1 MQAAAEAHAFLWGSS
16 TMGEVH
22 VSLMFRC
29 AAFGLLTLLLCSG
42 STGAQVRFDDCEPS
56 AAGGVTCNT
65 VPEGNTRMQMIDGES
80 GLLDDASPGWSEY
93 DPYEGYEDMLDDNQT

>member
-1 MQAAAEAHAFLWGSS
+1 
-16 TMGEVH
+16 MGEVH
-22 VSLMFRC
+22 VSRMVRF

-42 STGAQVRFDDCEPS
+42 STSAQVRFDDCEPS

-80 GLLDDASPGWSEY
+80 GLLDEASPGWPEY

>member
-1 MQAAAEAHAFLWGSS
+1 MQGAAEADALIWGSS
-16 TMGEVH
+16 KMGEVH
-22 VSLMFRC
+22 VLIMARF

-65 VPEGNTRMQMIDGES
+65 VPEGNTRM
-80 GLLDDASPGWSEY
+80 
-93 DPYEGYEDMLDDNQT
+93 

>member
-1 MQAAAEAHAFLWGSS
+1 MS
-16 TMGEVH
+16 EVQ
-22 VSLMFRC
+22 VSLMARFV
-29 AAFGLLTLLLCSG
+29 AFGLLTLLFCSG

-80 GLLDDASPGWSEY
+80 GLLDEASPGWSEY
-93 DPYEGYEDMLDDNQT
+93 DPYQGYEDMLDDNQS